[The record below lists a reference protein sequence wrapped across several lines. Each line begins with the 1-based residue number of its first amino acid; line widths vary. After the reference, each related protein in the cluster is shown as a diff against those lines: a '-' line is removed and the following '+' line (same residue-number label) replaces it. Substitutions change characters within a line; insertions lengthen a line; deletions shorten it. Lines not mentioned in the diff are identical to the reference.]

1 MSVEVQDKVSVS
13 LFVDGEELLFGRANT
28 LHSLQVSESVDLSV
42 PMLQVSL
49 SDQYEQISSEG
60 MMADGALIRVVLHP
74 RTDAT
79 KTKLDCTFRLNSVNR
94 TTEGGITRV
103 NLDAYLDVPLYWHAA
118 SSREFKGTSSACLSS
133 LASECGMD
141 FDVDATSD
149 AQTWYPAQTVNHLWA
164 RHVAQHGFKSSSSCM
179 QLAVTSGKRLLY
191 KDLNMARPPKDRM
204 SYVEVRPE
212 YILVTDAAPSIR
224 SGTSN
229 HVGGYYY
236 GRVRQSVKSGVEVLD
251 QVNAPKGRGDKSL
264 MVNKKL
270 HSKVELGR
278 TKFSAID
285 VGNTHDSYEVAFHQ
299 NLRLRSLYAASTAVL
314 TPECT
319 DLQLLDWVQF
329 AVDSNYG
336 SMAAFSGMY
345 QVMSKASILRGTD
358 YVERFELGRRSLP
371 VALKDAL

>member
-1 MSVEVQDKVSVS
+1 
-13 LFVDGEELLFGRANT
+13 
-28 LHSLQVSESVDLSV
+28 
-42 PMLQVSL
+42 
-49 SDQYEQISSEG
+49 
-60 MMADGALIRVVLHP
+60 
-74 RTDAT
+74 
-79 KTKLDCTFRLNSVNR
+79 
-94 TTEGGITRV
+94 
-103 NLDAYLDVPLYWHAA
+103 
-118 SSREFKGTSSACLSS
+118 
-133 LASECGMD
+133 
-141 FDVDATSD
+141 
-149 AQTWYPAQTVNHLWA
+149 
-164 RHVAQHGFKSSSSCM
+164 
-179 QLAVTSGKRLLY
+179 
-191 KDLNMARPPKDRM
+191 
-204 SYVEVRPE
+204 
-212 YILVTDAAPSIR
+212 
-224 SGTSN
+224 
-229 HVGGYYY
+229 
-236 GRVRQSVKSGVEVLD
+236 
-251 QVNAPKGRGDKSL
+251 

-285 VGNTHDSYEVAFHQ
+285 VGNTHDSYEAAFHQ

>member
-13 LFVDGEELLFGRANT
+13 LFIDGEEVLFGRANT

-42 PMLQVSL
+42 PMLHLSL

-74 RTDAT
+74 RTDAS
-79 KTKLDCTFRLNSVNR
+79 KTKLDATFRLNSVNR
-94 TTEGGITRV
+94 TTEGGITKV
-103 NLDAYLDVPLYWHAA
+103 SLDAYLDVPLYWHAA

-133 LASECGMD
+133 LAADCGMD
-141 FDVDATSD
+141 SEVDSTCD

-164 RHVAQHGFKSSSSCM
+164 RQVSQHGFKSSSSCM
-179 QLAVTSGKRLLY
+179 QLAVTANKRLLY
-191 KDLNMARPPKDRM
+191 KDLNLSRPHKDRM

-236 GRVRQSVKSGVEVLD
+236 GRVRQSIKSGV
-251 QVNAPKGRGDKSL
+251 QVMSQVSAPKARGDKSL
-264 MVNKKL
+264 MVNKTL

-278 TKFSAID
+278 TRFAPID
-285 VGNTHDSYEVAFHQ
+285 VGNTHDNYESAYHQ
-299 NLRLRSLYAASTAVL
+299 NLRLKSLYAASMAVL

-336 SMAAFSGMY
+336 SMASFSGLY

-358 YVERFELGRRSLP
+358 YVERFELGRRALP